1 MAIVDKQ
8 ISRKG
13 AKAQRI
19 RQRRKNFEQELT
31 EETENEHLFI
41 PLLSLFSPVQLI
53 LLSLAPLRE

>member
-19 RQRRKNFEQELT
+19 RQAGKKFEQELT
-31 EETENEHLFI
+31 EETEKERLIILPF
-41 PLLSLFSPVQLI
+41 SLFPHVQIRFCFLC
-53 LLSLAPLRE
+53 A